1 MSETVKRT
9 QPEFAFTAA
18 RRQAFFLGIG
28 CLLVCALPAFFMRH
42 LLKDLL
48 ALIWNDDAYSQIP
61 FVLAVSAFFLL
72 AGRKRIF
79 AARSGPQGMP
89 AAIAIAGAAG
99 TALARLN
106 PWHWSESNQLSLLV
120 SGFVLLWTGAFGICF
135 GEDVMRAARFPLLF
149 LWFAIPIPKAML
161 SEIVALLQRA
171 SADAVDV
178 VFHLFHTP
186 AVRDGFEFALPG
198 VTIRVAEECS
208 GIRST
213 LALVM
218 TAVLAGH
225 LWLRSFGRSLLLCVA
240 IIPIAILKNALR
252 IAVLSWL
259 AVYVDMRF
267 LTGSI
272 HHQYGGMIFF
282 VVGLLMMWAV
292 LAALQRFPIH
302 VDAGAPPRS
311 GAD

>member
-1 MSETVKRT
+1 MSEAVQRT
-9 QPEFAFTAA
+9 QPEFAYTAA

-28 CLLVCALPAFFMRH
+28 CLLVCVLSAIFLRG

-48 ALIWNDDAYSQIP
+48 ALVWDDDAYSHIP
-61 FVLAVSAFFLL
+61 FVLAISAFFLV
-72 AGRKRIF
+72 ADRKRIF
-79 AARSGPQGMP
+79 AARSGPRGLP
-89 AAIAIAGAAG
+89 AAITILGAAG
-99 TALARLN
+99 MALAGVN
-106 PWHWSESNQLSLLV
+106 PWHSSESSQISLLV
-120 SGFVLLWTGAFGICF
+120 LGFVLLWTGAFGVFF
-135 GEDVMRAARFPLLF
+135 GEDAMRAARFPLLF
-149 LWFAIPIPKAML
+149 LWFAIPVPKAML
-161 SEIVALLQRA
+161 SEIIALLQRA
-171 SADAVDV
+171 SADTVDLI
-178 VFHLFHTP
+178 FRLFHTP

-208 GIRST
+208 GVRST

-225 LWLRSFGRSLLLCVA
+225 LWLRSSGRTLLLCVA
-240 IIPIAILKNALR
+240 IVPIAILKNALR

-292 LAALQRFPIH
+292 LAVLQRFPIH
-302 VDAGAPPRS
+302 VDTAAPPRS